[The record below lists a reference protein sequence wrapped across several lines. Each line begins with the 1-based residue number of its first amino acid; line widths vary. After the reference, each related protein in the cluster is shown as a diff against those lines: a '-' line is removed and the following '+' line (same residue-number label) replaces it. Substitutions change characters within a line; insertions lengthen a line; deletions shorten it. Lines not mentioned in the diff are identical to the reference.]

1 MMLELGRTAADELR
15 GVITDALTAGVVTKD
30 EILDMVSTAEP
41 PAATNGRAPAEPATG
56 ANDLPIYTELPEG
69 LIDLATAVKQ
79 YGLNYR
85 TAHGWINKGEL
96 SVLGKVRGRGGLRF
110 LVCEA
115 TVARMSKMPKKKGGR
130 PRKSHRVVD

>member
-1 MMLELGRTAADELR
+1 MMLELGLTAADELR

-41 PAATNGRAPAEPATG
+41 PAEPATG